1 MNLHFK
7 LKWWPFRN
15 ITLISTDW
23 GKRKG
28 QNQIGRIIG
37 CAIEPRQLISFIEQ
51 KIDFSI
57 FFLLRLPGQSELPFS
72 TLPNLWP
79 MLVCALEMS
88 ACVCVC
94 VCARGRECVCVHGR
108 VRAWVSMCVCQC
120 ERDWEKS
127 NYQKA
132 MGFFYLSTSQKSALS
147 SSSVAFLP
155 VTFFRFLGSSGIKP
169 VFYGGTTLTRSS

>member
-94 VCARGRECVCVHGR
+94 ARGRESVCVCVHRRGWECGC
-108 VRAWVSMCVCQC
+108 ACACVS
-120 ERDWEKS
+120 ERERLREKQLPES
-127 NYQKA
+127 D
-132 MGFFYLSTSQKSALS
+132 GFFISPPLKSPPSHHHRL
-147 SSSVAFLP
+147 L
-155 VTFFRFLGSSGIKP
+155 
-169 VFYGGTTLTRSS
+169 FYR